1 MNLNRVI
8 LIGRLAA
15 DPESRNTT
23 TGQQVVSLRIVT
35 NRTWT
40 DANRQKQESAEFHSV
55 TLWGRLAEIASQY
68 LRKGGLVMIEG
79 RLQTRSWAGQDG
91 QKRYR
96 TEIVAENLQMGPR
109 TEGGSYGGQGGSYN
123 RPAPMSRP
131 AIAPAHSLPAR
142 LETSQPEP
150 VSASQDG
157 PMLDAEDDIPVINQ
171 DEPVS
176 DPIIES
182 DELEE
187 KEVDLKD
194 IPF

>member
-55 TLWGRLAEIASQY
+55 TLWGRLAEIANQY

-109 TEGGSYGGQGGSYN
+109 SEGGSYGGQGGSYN

-131 AIAPAHSLPAR
+131 AIAPTTPSQS
-142 LETSQPEP
+142 TSQPEP
-150 VSASQDG
+150 VSTSQGG
-157 PMLDAEDDIPVINQ
+157 PMLDMEDEIPVINQ
-171 DEPVS
+171 DEPDS

>member
-40 DANRQKQESAEFHSV
+40 DANHQKQESAEFHSV
-55 TLWGRLAEIASQY
+55 TLWARLAEIANQY

-79 RLQTRSWAGQDG
+79 RLQTRSWTGQDG

-96 TEIVAENLQMGPR
+96 TEIVAENLQLGPR
-109 TEGGSYGGQGGSYN
+109 TEGGSSYGGQSSNYN
-123 RPAPMSRP
+123 RPAPAPVSTSQGGPMSRP
-131 AIAPAHSLPAR
+131 ATPVVSDQ
-142 LETSQPEP
+142 SQPSP
-150 VSASQDG
+150 GG
-157 PMLDAEDDIPVINQ
+157 PMLDAEDEIPVINQ

>member
-55 TLWGRLAEIASQY
+55 TLWARLAEIASQY

-109 TEGGSYGGQGGSYN
+109 SEGGSYGGQGGSYN

-131 AIAPAHSLPAR
+131 AIAPAPSLSAR

-150 VSASQDG
+150 VSASQGG
-157 PMLDAEDDIPVINQ
+157 PMLDVEDDIPVINQ